1 MFLYNVQ
8 KKRLYYYLHA
18 LHTAGLETECMHE
31 QHTQAYSHVGQSSGS
46 DGLPLLS
53 THPLSPFRKTSSTS
67 SSLSNVFIS
76 LVAFCCYIFTS
87 VVFVLLTVKLAF
99 VFTHRYCRHVFLFN
113 SLSLMT
119 IETRCT
125 CCGYWDAC

>member
-1 MFLYNVQ
+1 MSGPNVQ

-31 QHTQAYSHVGQSSGS
+31 QHTQAHSSHVGQSSGS

-76 LVAFCCYIFTS
+76 LVAFCFYFYFSRVGTCDCETCVCIYAP
-87 VVFVLLTVKLAF
+87 LL
-99 VFTHRYCRHVFLFN
+99 R
-113 SLSLMT
+113 
-119 IETRCT
+119 T
-125 CCGYWDAC
+125 CVPLQQFIANDH